1 MPEGYVIT
9 EKPEAAERQQIRRIY
24 SGSGITLLVFLIL
37 FRFVLGKVIIVVM
50 GQIFTPGTEE
60 FVNAANIAGFIV
72 TDLLQIG
79 IILLGSRL
87 TGIKIR
93 SLFKTDGFT
102 GKTLVKT
109 YFTAQGL
116 GYISAAFG
124 GMLIAIL
131 TLVFGQQMTA
141 FTSGLEQTM
150 SQTDTLMAVII
161 IQSVL
166 FAPIMEEI
174 IFRGIIL
181 GSLSRYDRTF
191 AIIIS
196 ALMFGATHGNLQ
208 QAVYATAVGLVL
220 GAVSLRYR
228 SIVPAVIAHIFVN
241 AFASVSALI
250 MSSSGYLEAIT
261 KTMDSNNPLVILEL
275 LTPQMMISVMVLA
288 LLNIALGITAIVII
302 ILNRKRFRE
311 FFNKA
316 TAAGKSRS
324 FPIIITSI
332 PWDINFAVAI
342 FLIFIKPFI
351 GTV

>member
-9 EKPEAAERQQIRRIY
+9 EKPDAAERQQIRRIY
-24 SGSGITLLVFLIL
+24 DASGITLLVFLIL
-37 FRFVLGKVIIVVM
+37 LRFVLGKLVIAVIS
-50 GQIFTPGTEE
+50 QIFVPGTEE
-60 FVNAANIAGFIV
+60 YVNAANIAGFVV
-72 TDLLQIG
+72 TDILQIG
-79 IILLGSRL
+79 IILLGSKL

-93 SLFKTDGFT
+93 SLFKTEGFT
-102 GKTLVKT
+102 GKTIVKT
-109 YFTAQGL
+109 YFTTQGL

-131 TLVFGQQMTA
+131 TLVFGQEMNA

-150 SQTDTLMAVII
+150 SQTDTLMAVVI
-161 IQSVL
+161 IQSML
-166 FAPIMEEI
+166 FGPVMEEI

-191 AIIIS
+191 AIVVS
-196 ALMFGATHGNLQ
+196 ALVFGATHGNLQ

-220 GAVSLRYR
+220 GAVALRYK
-228 SIVPAVIAHIFVN
+228 SIVPSVIAHIFVN

-250 MSSSGYLEAIT
+250 MSSSGYLEAT
-261 KTMDSNNPLVILEL
+261 AKALESNNPLIILQL
-275 LTPQMMISVMVLA
+275 LTPQMIITVMVLA
-288 LLNIALGITAIVII
+288 LINITFAITAIVII

-324 FPIIITSI
+324 LPIIITSI
-332 PWDINFAVAI
+332 PWDINFLIAV
-342 FLIFIKPFI
+342 FLIFINPFI
-351 GTV
+351 GLI